1 MKIPTAR
8 LKQIIKEEL
17 FYRDF
22 YREDQEPEE
31 TQKAIDKR
39 AKMVHE
45 IRDMG
50 DDLLREM
57 IEAGIVD
64 YGEEFKNLWKKDH
77 GIYPKL
83 IKRN

>member
-1 MKIPTAR
+1 MKIPSAR

-31 TQKAIDKR
+31 TQKAIDMR
-39 AKMVHE
+39 AKMVYE

-50 DDLLREM
+50 EDLLRDMKRRTNKETQN
-57 IEAGIVD
+57 EN
-64 YGEEFKNLWKKDH
+64 FKS
-77 GIYPKL
+77 
-83 IKRN
+83 

>member
-1 MKIPTAR
+1 VKIPTAR

-57 IEAGIVD
+57 RVR
-64 YGEEFKNLWKKDH
+64 
-77 GIYPKL
+77 
-83 IKRN
+83 RNKEMQNEDKQNKT